1 MPPRLLIGREDLQA
15 TVRRLGAE
23 LSADY
28 PGGVLLVAVLK
39 GSVFFLADLVRTMTV
54 DVEVDFLGISPYA
67 PGTGRVRI
75 VKDLDG
81 DLFGRD
87 VVLVED
93 IVDTGLTVT
102 YLLGEL
108 ARRAPHSL
116 EACTLLDKPQRR
128 IVPTRMRYVGFEI
141 GDEFALGYGM
151 DFAERYRNLDHI
163 VAGDVRALLGDPDA
177 HVSDLF
183 GR

>member
-1 MPPRLLIGREDLQA
+1 MPPRPLIGREDLEA

-23 LSADY
+23 ISADY

-39 GSVFFLADLVRTMTV
+39 GSVFFLADLVRAMSI
-54 DVEVDFLGISPYA
+54 DVEVDFLSISSYA

-75 VKDLDG
+75 VKDLDS
-81 DLFGRD
+81 DVFGRD
-87 VVLVED
+87 IVLVED

-108 ARRAPHSL
+108 ARRAPRSL
-116 EACTLLDKPQRR
+116 EACTLLDKRPRR
-128 IVPTRMRYVGFEI
+128 IVPTPVRYVGFEI
-141 GDEFALGYGM
+141 GDEFALGYGL

-163 VAGDVRALLGDPDA
+163 VAGDVRALREDPDA
-177 HVSDLF
+177 HVPDLF